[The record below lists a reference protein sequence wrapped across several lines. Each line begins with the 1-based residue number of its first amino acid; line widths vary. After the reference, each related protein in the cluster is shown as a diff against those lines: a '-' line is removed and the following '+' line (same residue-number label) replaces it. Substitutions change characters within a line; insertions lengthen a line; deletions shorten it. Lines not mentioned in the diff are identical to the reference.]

1 MADEKIVCLKL
12 PNPPSCN
19 RSSRSGKN
27 RHYTPREVE
36 AYREKVRMI
45 YLFSKYRGVCFPKG
59 MIKIDMLCVVANSL
73 RDLDNEFKVTFDAL
87 TKAGV
92 WHDDN
97 QIFDMHATKALG
109 HGHGYI
115 IITISEYKPPRVE
128 ECTI

>member
-1 MADEKIVCLKL
+1 MADQKIVCLKL

-27 RHYTPREVE
+27 GHYTPQEVK
-36 AYREKVRMI
+36 AYREKVKMI

-115 IITISEYKPPRVE
+115 IITISEYTPPRVE
-128 ECTI
+128 ECRI

>member
-1 MADEKIVCLKL
+1 MADNKIVCLKL

-27 RHYTPREVE
+27 GHYTPREVE

-115 IITISEYKPPRVE
+115 IITISEYTPPRVE

>member
-1 MADEKIVCLKL
+1 MADQKIVCLKL

-19 RSSRSGKN
+19 RNSRSGKN
-27 RHYTPREVE
+27 GHYTPQEVK
-36 AYREKVRMI
+36 AYREKVKMI

-115 IITISEYKPPRVE
+115 IITISEYTPPRVE

>member
-1 MADEKIVCLKL
+1 MADQKIVCLRL

-19 RSSRSGKN
+19 RNSRSGKN
-27 RHYTPREVE
+27 GHYTPQEVK
-36 AYREKVRMI
+36 AYREKVKMI

-115 IITISEYKPPRVE
+115 IITISEYTPPRVE
-128 ECTI
+128 ECRI

>member
-1 MADEKIVCLKL
+1 MADNKIVCLKL

-27 RHYTPREVE
+27 GHYTPQEVK
-36 AYREKVRMI
+36 AYREKVKMI

-115 IITISEYKPPRVE
+115 IITISEYKPPRGE
-128 ECTI
+128 ECSI

>member
-1 MADEKIVCLKL
+1 MADQKIVCLKL

-27 RHYTPREVE
+27 GHYTPQEVK
-36 AYREKVRMI
+36 AYREKVKMI

-115 IITISEYKPPRVE
+115 IITISEYTPPRVE

>member
-1 MADEKIVCLKL
+1 MADQKIVCLRL

-19 RSSRSGKN
+19 RNSRSGKN
-27 RHYTPREVE
+27 GHYTPQEVK
-36 AYREKVRMI
+36 AYREKVKMI

-115 IITISEYKPPRVE
+115 IITISEYTPPRVE

>member
-1 MADEKIVCLKL
+1 MADQKIVCLRL

-19 RSSRSGKN
+19 RNSRSGKN
-27 RHYTPREVE
+27 GHYTPQEVK

-45 YLFSKYRGVCFPKG
+45 YLLSKYRGVCFPKG

-115 IITISEYKPPRVE
+115 IITISEYTPPRVE

>member
-1 MADEKIVCLKL
+1 MADQKIVCLKL

-19 RSSRSGKN
+19 RNSRSGKN
-27 RHYTPREVE
+27 GHYTPQEVKT
-36 AYREKVRMI
+36 YREKVKMI

-115 IITISEYKPPRVE
+115 IITISEYTPPRVE